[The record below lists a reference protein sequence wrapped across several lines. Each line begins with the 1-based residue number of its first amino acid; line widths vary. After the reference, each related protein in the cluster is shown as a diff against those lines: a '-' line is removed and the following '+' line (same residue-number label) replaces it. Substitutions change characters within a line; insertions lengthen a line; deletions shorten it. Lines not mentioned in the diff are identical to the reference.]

1 MRVVLIGGGRI
12 GRYVARDLLDRG
24 HDVIILERDVA
35 RVEEL
40 VAETGLLVIEGEA
53 TDLRYLEQAHVDAA
67 DVLVAT
73 THDDE
78 VNLVTCQLA
87 KVGFDLP
94 RAISRVND
102 PRNVEVFT
110 ALGVEAVSSTRLI
123 SELIE
128 AEFTVGELISLTSI
142 RGGRVDLVEVRIPDG
157 PGAPPARTV
166 AQLRLPPDVLITVV
180 FRGDE
185 TLLAR
190 GSTEIRP
197 GDEVVALTDP
207 DHRDAL
213 MAALLGTA

>member
-1 MRVVLIGGGRI
+1 VRVVLIGGGRI
-12 GRYVARDLLDRG
+12 GRYVARDLL
-24 HDVIILERDVA
+24 VLERDVA